1 MNGTGITSIDHST
14 QVTAE
19 WLNEICDRLDWAD
32 NRRAYLLLRTV
43 LHGLRDWMTVDE
55 AADLAAQLPLLVRGI
70 YYEGWNPSATPAH
83 PRAKA
88 DFMERVE
95 QAFNK
100 EPLDDPD
107 GAVAAVFAILEKHVS
122 KGEVDQVRKAMRKE
136 IRELWPH

>member
-1 MNGTGITSIDHST
+1 MKVTGITSLDHSV

-55 AADLAAQLPLLVRGI
+55 AVDLAAQLPVLIRGV
-70 YYEGWNPSATPAH
+70 YFEGWDPSATPVH
-83 PRAKA
+83 PRAKQ
-88 DFMERVE
+88 DFVERVKS
-95 QAFNK
+95 AFNK
-100 EPLDDPD
+100 EPLADPD
-107 GAVAAVFAILEKHVS
+107 TAVAAIFAMLDKHVS
-122 KGEVDQVRKAMRKE
+122 KGEIDQVRKAMRKE